1 MMKLAESDQPVR
13 KTGYYWGG
21 TSFYE
26 VYQYGLYMRC
36 QILDGLLKVA
46 FFFPQHMR
54 AGGRMPAYE
63 LYVDKAA
70 GKFLTYDRGL
80 GRWLKA
86 KLDMLPWPYSVCR
99 SEKKW
104 MSRQGDKLVRDYL
117 GVEHGGY
124 KGLLE
129 YQLKVR
135 ADELKQR
142 HKRETDPWDLDLEQ
156 TPDLPKDWERWVKKW
171 ASRRTTFSTSTT
183 GKGQRQGTVPS
194 VKKMW
199 GSGSL
204 AITRPD
210 AVRAAAMRSHSRH
223 WGKPARS

>member
-1 MMKLAESDQPVR
+1 MKKKELLASRVLTATPKMMKLAESDQPVR

-156 TPDLPKDWERWVKKW
+156 TPDLPKDWERWVKKV
-171 ASRRTTFSTSTT
+171 
-183 GKGQRQGTVPS
+183 G
-194 VKKMW
+194 
-199 GSGSL
+199 
-204 AITRPD
+204 RP
-210 AVRAAAMRSHSRH
+210 
-223 WGKPARS
+223 GG